1 MHIVLLTMFLRI
13 KKFKNLKNV
22 RIMKRRYFL
31 FFNCLNF
38 LIAALLFTGCGL
50 YNKYERPE
58 VDAQGLIRDAI
69 SDIDTLAVQDTAS
82 FGNLPWREVF
92 TDPVLQTLIEQG
104 LEKNADL
111 QNAALNVQMYEAMLK
126 AAKLAFLPAIQFG
139 SASGS
144 ISTLYTDPSVTTKA
158 YSLPITASW
167 TLDLFGNVLSQKRS
181 TQMKMLGM
189 KDYQMAVR
197 AQVISGIANSYY
209 TLLMLDKQ
217 VEIVDEMSRMS
228 KETWEMMKLQ
238 HQLGRVRSTG
248 VQSAEAAYLSMQTRA
263 NDFKRQIR
271 ATENA
276 LSLLIGQAG
285 QQIPRTTL
293 EAQSL
298 PSEFATGV
306 GIQLLAN
313 RPDVHNAEMQ
323 LAACFHDVQTARS
336 QFYPTISIGATGA
349 FTNSNG
355 AVNPGKWLLNLF
367 GNLTQPIFMRGAL
380 TANLKVNQ
388 LKYEQAFNTWQKSIL
403 SAGNEVSNA
412 LVNYN
417 AYDANSKIEAERIK
431 VLAKSVEDTK
441 ALYSSSGSSYLEVL
455 TAEQNLLNAQLNKIS
470 NDFNK
475 MQAVVSLYTAL
486 GGGGK

>member
-1 MHIVLLTMFLRI
+1 
-13 KKFKNLKNV
+13 
-22 RIMKRRYFL
+22 MKRIQEKRVITPLPHRERLGVSLLVIL
-31 FFNCLNF
+31 FCLV
-38 LIAALLFTGCGL
+38 LSSCGL

-58 VDAQGLIRDAI
+58 VDTQGLIRDAV

-92 TDPVLQTLIEQG
+92 TDPQLQKLIEQG

-111 QNAALNVQMYEAMLK
+111 QNAALTVQMYETMLK
-126 AAKLAFLPAIQFG
+126 AAKLAFLPAVQFG
-139 SASGS
+139 SNNGMGT
-144 ISTLYTDPSVTTKA
+144 ISTLHTNPSVTTKA
-158 YSLPITASW
+158 YSLPVTASW
-167 TLDLFGNVLSQKRS
+167 TIDLFGNILSQKRS
-181 TQMKMLGM
+181 TQMKLLGM

-197 AQVISGIANSYY
+197 AQIISGIANSYY

-276 LSLLIGQAG
+276 LCLLIGQAG
-285 QQIPRTTL
+285 QQVPRSTL

-298 PSEFATGV
+298 PTEFSTGV
-306 GIQLLAN
+306 GVQLLQN

-355 AVNPGKWLLNLF
+355 SLNPGKWLTTLF
-367 GNLTQPIFMRGAL
+367 ANLTQPIFARGAL
-380 TANLKVNQ
+380 IANLKVSKIQ
-388 LKYEQAFNTWQKSIL
+388 YEQAFNTWQKSIL

-412 LVNYN
+412 LVTYN
-417 AYDANSKIEAERIK
+417 SYDANSKIEEERIA
-431 VLAKSVEDTK
+431 VLAQSVADTK
-441 ALYSSSGSSYLEVL
+441 ALYSSSNSSYLEVL
-455 TAEQNLLNAQLNKIS
+455 TAEQNLLNAQLAKVS
-470 NDFNK
+470 DDFSK

-486 GGGGK
+486 GGGGR